1 MCPGT
6 CHLVSYLCLIGFPNF
21 IVCFL
26 CQQRTRGTSQVEKE
40 DEDEYDKLESE
51 VQQLFEMNKDTPKFL
66 KRMIE
71 KMRIPKHLIAPL
83 THLKTRTWFYFGAW
97 LLASRAFYEID
108 LGPIFLL
115 MTLFALMLSNL
126 STRSSGFSAYS
137 IFNPGCRRLGGQLDE
152 ADVRRGLR

>member
-1 MCPGT
+1 M
-6 CHLVSYLCLIGFPNF
+6 LCSIHQLNLT
-21 IVCFL
+21 VCCL

-51 VQQLFEMNKDTPKFL
+51 VQQLFEMNKNTPEVL
-66 KRMIE
+66 KRVIE
-71 KMRIPKHLIAPL
+71 KMRIPKHLIAPV
-83 THLKTRTWFYFGAW
+83 THVRRRTWLYFAAW

-152 ADVRRGLR
+152 SDVRRGLR